1 MINKMNKPLRGLM
14 RENKEVGRIINNKNE
29 TKDITRDSI
38 YIRRIIRTSMT
49 KFMPMNTAT

>member
-29 TKDITRDSI
+29 TKDITRDST
-38 YIRRIIRTSMT
+38 YIRRIIRTIMT
-49 KFMPMNTAT
+49 KFMPTNTAT